1 MTTADSQARLESLL
15 RELFQ
20 LDVADLDFGL
30 YRLFRLKRAE
40 VQTFLDKQL
49 PAEID
54 RAFEA
59 AAGAERQALQK
70 RVDELAERARASV
83 ADDAI
88 LPSGEPNPAYA
99 TA

>member
-1 MTTADSQARLESLL
+1 MQGMDSQARLKGLF

-40 VQTFLDKQL
+40 VEAFLDKQL
-49 PAEID
+49 PAEVD

-59 AAGAERQALQK
+59 AAGAEREALQK
-70 RVDELAERARASV
+70 RVDEVAERARASI

-88 LPSGEPNPAYA
+88 LPSGAPRPTPA
-99 TA
+99 